1 MTSPVIK
8 FKCHTFKQ
16 LTLILFKLFQKIE
29 EEGAHPNSSY
39 EVIIILI
46 PKPDKDTSRKLHK
59 ISSEYWFKNTQQN
72 TNEQNSAAYRKNHT
86 PRLSGIYSSNAE
98 TD

>member
-1 MTSPVIK
+1 MTSPVNK
-8 FKCHTFKQ
+8 FKCYTFKQ
-16 LTLILFKLFQKIE
+16 LTPILLRLFQKIE

-59 ISSEYWFKNTQQN
+59 ISFEYWFENTQQN
-72 TNEQNSAAYRKNHT
+72 TNKQNSAAYRKNRT
-86 PRLSGIYSSNAE
+86 PWLSGIYSSNAE